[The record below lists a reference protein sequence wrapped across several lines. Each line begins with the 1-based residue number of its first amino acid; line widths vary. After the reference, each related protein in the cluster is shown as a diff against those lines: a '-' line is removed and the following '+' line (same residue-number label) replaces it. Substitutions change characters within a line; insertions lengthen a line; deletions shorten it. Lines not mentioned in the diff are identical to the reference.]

1 MKEGIKTLAQLATPV
16 EGGRFGKLLIAG
28 GSTVALLWLG
38 GVALAAFFTLLAALA
53 AIYLIA
59 TRVLGLDVKFDP
71 RAFWE
76 QYSQHA

>member
-1 MKEGIKTLAQLATPV
+1 MRGHIKTLAQLATPP
-16 EGGRFGKLLIAG
+16 EGTRIGKLIIAG

-38 GVALAAFFTLLAALA
+38 GVALGAFFTLLAALA

-71 RAFWE
+71 QAFWE
-76 QYSQHA
+76 QYAQRT

>member
-1 MKEGIKTLAQLATPV
+1 MMRTLAQLAMPS
-16 EGGRFGKLLIAG
+16 EGNGLGKLIVAG
-28 GSTVALLWLG
+28 ASAFALLWLG
-38 GVALAAFFTLLAALA
+38 GLAIGAFFTLLAALG

-76 QYSQHA
+76 QYAARA